1 MRSSAVLGLV
11 ACLVA
16 DAVAAS
22 LALGVGALAL
32 GLALLAG
39 AVAGGLLYRR
49 RIAPA
54 LCTDPLTGLRN
65 RRALARELPR
75 ACARA
80 SEDEPAYVWFFD
92 LNGFKQYNDSFGHVS
107 GDALLARLGARLRR
121 VVGPHG
127 AGYRL
132 DGDEFCV
139 LITAPVR
146 DPHALFQRARAAL
159 GEQGGAF
166 TVTASG
172 GAVELPREANTPT
185 RALRLADHRMYRE
198 KAVSRSG
205 GVELVTAVLQAALAQ
220 RQPELGEHSDDVAGD
235 VQLLARR
242 IGLDEHAVGLI
253 ARAGDL
259 HDIGKLGIPDEILIK
274 PGPLSAEEWEY
285 MKGHTAMG
293 EQIIAGAGPSLEQ
306 IGPVVR
312 ASHERWDGTGYPDH
326 LAGEQIPLGARII
339 AICDSFRAMI
349 DERVYKRSMSIEE
362 ALAELRRCAGA
373 QFDPHLV
380 EVFGA
385 IVFER
390 MAREQLRSGA

>member
-32 GLALLAG
+32 GLALLVG

-65 RRALARELPR
+65 RRALARELSR

-107 GDALLARLGARLRR
+107 GDALLARLGARLGR
-121 VVGPHG
+121 VAGRHG

-172 GAVELPREANTPT
+172 GAVELPREASPPLVPSIPLMPRPRRAPTPFSSF
-185 RALRLADHRMYRE
+185 AESSLHE
-198 KAVSRSG
+198 
-205 GVELVTAVLQAALAQ
+205 
-220 RQPELGEHSDDVAGD
+220 P
-235 VQLLARR
+235 ARR
-242 IGLDEHAVGLI
+242 ERPGNATCLDLLVALKAESLTLIG
-253 ARAGDL
+253 
-259 HDIGKLGIPDEILIK
+259 
-274 PGPLSAEEWEY
+274 
-285 MKGHTAMG
+285 
-293 EQIIAGAGPSLEQ
+293 
-306 IGPVVR
+306 
-312 ASHERWDGTGYPDH
+312 
-326 LAGEQIPLGARII
+326 
-339 AICDSFRAMI
+339 
-349 DERVYKRSMSIEE
+349 
-362 ALAELRRCAGA
+362 
-373 QFDPHLV
+373 
-380 EVFGA
+380 EVSQCGND
-385 IVFER
+385 
-390 MAREQLRSGA
+390 